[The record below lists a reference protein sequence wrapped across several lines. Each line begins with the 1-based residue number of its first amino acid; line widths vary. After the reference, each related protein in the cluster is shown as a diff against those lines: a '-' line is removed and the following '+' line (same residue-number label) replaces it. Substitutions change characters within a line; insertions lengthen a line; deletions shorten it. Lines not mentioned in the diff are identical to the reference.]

1 VADELRAP
9 LSSILAEA
17 ELLLKHV
24 DTLDPHTVRE
34 MVFAIR
40 GSTIGMVELVE
51 NLLCASSI
59 RAGRCALQPRA
70 CGPRDLLTEVQ
81 LLTAP
86 MLHPLRQ
93 GLRLVVRG
101 RIPGIAADPR
111 RIGQVLLNLISNAS
125 KVAPRE
131 QSIDLT
137 LSTSPDR
144 VRFTV
149 GDRGPGLPPGVGKRL
164 FDPGQGDH
172 SAVRAGGEGIGLG
185 LPIARAIVEMHGG
198 WVGARNRRGGGAAV
212 WFELPTAPRLGLT
225 ARSRGAGL
233 R

>member
-1 VADELRAP
+1 MSAPPLPQGRSRAELPLRSANVWDPLAGSFGSPSLLSVVADELRAP
-9 LSSILAEA
+9 LNSMLAGA
-17 ELLLKHV
+17 EFLVEHV
-24 DTLDPHTVRE
+24 DTLDANTVRE

-81 LLTAP
+81 LLTTP

-93 GLRLVVRG
+93 GLRLVIRG

-125 KVAPRE
+125 K
-131 QSIDLT
+131 
-137 LSTSPDR
+137 
-144 VRFTV
+144 
-149 GDRGPGLPPGVGKRL
+149 
-164 FDPGQGDH
+164 
-172 SAVRAGGEGIGLG
+172 
-185 LPIARAIVEMHGG
+185 
-198 WVGARNRRGGGAAV
+198 
-212 WFELPTAPRLGLT
+212 
-225 ARSRGAGL
+225 
-233 R
+233 